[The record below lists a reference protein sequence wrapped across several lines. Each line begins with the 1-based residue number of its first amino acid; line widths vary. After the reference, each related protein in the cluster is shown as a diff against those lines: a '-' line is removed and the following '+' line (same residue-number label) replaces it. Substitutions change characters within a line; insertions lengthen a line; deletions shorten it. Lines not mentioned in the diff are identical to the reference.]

1 VDERAGHPALLTKH
15 NMKTYKTPLE
25 RKVDICKAFCEA
37 MEQQRKMESAHDQ
50 RETDSIIKIIEMYHE
65 RIEKNGYKND

>member
-1 VDERAGHPALLTKH
+1 MDERAGFPALLTKTT
-15 NMKTYKTPLE
+15 MKTYKTPLE

-50 RETDSIIKIIEMYHE
+50 RETDAIIKIIEMYHE

>member
-1 VDERAGHPALLTKH
+1 
-15 NMKTYKTPLE
+15 MKTNKTPLE
-25 RKVDICKAFCEA
+25 RKVDICKALCEA

-50 RETDSIIKIIEMYHE
+50 REIVDAIIKIIEMYHE